1 MPRVRTAEPPRARA
15 AGILAGALALGAVLL
30 LLAVWLASPAAA
42 AAAVSLKITA
52 PTGTSSYAVGAGLT
66 VSWTTS
72 SAVSAGEFGAWVRSP
87 AGGWYAAKLVP
98 AAGSSSYTSGLILAV
113 PAGSGYQAIVAYR
126 PTAGS
131 GAWSSWGTSPGS
143 FTVTDSAAVSLQ
155 ITAPTGTSSYA
166 VGAGLTVSWTTSSA
180 VSAGEF
186 GVWVRSPAGGWYAA
200 KLVPVAGSTSYTT
213 GLILAVPAGSGYQA
227 IVAYRPTVGSGA
239 WSSWGTSPGS
249 FTVTT
254 TTTVT
259 LWVDPASGSDA
270 AAGTSRA
277 TALRTLSAAWERVPA
292 GASLAAGYHIRL
304 LPGRFLEDAVPGWM
318 DDRHGGA
325 GAPLVIEAADGP
337 GTVTLPNL
345 NIHGCS
351 YLQLVDLAFES
362 GGTAASGG
370 GNTLHFEA
378 CDHVLLDGCRVTGLG
393 SREDYTTPQ
402 ETVKVNQCSYV
413 TIQDCDVSGA
423 WNPAIDFVA
432 VQYGAILRN
441 KIHRAGDWGIYL
453 KGGSAY
459 FTIEGNEIYDCQ
471 NGGFTAGQ
479 GTGFEFMV
487 SPWLHYE
494 ATDVKFVNNVVHDTE
509 GAGMGVNGGY
519 NILLAWNTLYRVGR
533 RSHAIEIVQGARGC
547 DGDAARCRAYLAAG
561 GWGTATSGDD
571 YAQPIPNR
579 NVFIF
584 NNLVCNPDGYQS
596 AWSHFALSAPLPTA
610 PGSNIPSPALADDNV
625 VIRGNVL
632 WNGPPDLALGIGEEG
647 TGGQP
652 GNPVCTAAL
661 VLAQNAVNTVRPI
674 MVDPEHGDYRL
685 ASGALLA
692 GAATV
697 AIPSFAGG
705 DRPARPLAPQGEL
718 SNAVATDISG
728 SARAAGDPPGA
739 WRLRAATP

>member
-42 AAAVSLKITA
+42 AAAVSLK
-52 PTGTSSYAVGAGLT
+52 
-66 VSWTTS
+66 
-72 SAVSAGEFGAWVRSP
+72 
-87 AGGWYAAKLVP
+87 
-98 AAGSSSYTSGLILAV
+98 
-113 PAGSGYQAIVAYR
+113 
-126 PTAGS
+126 
-131 GAWSSWGTSPGS
+131 
-143 FTVTDSAAVSLQ
+143 

>member
-42 AAAVSLKITA
+42 AAAVSLK
-52 PTGTSSYAVGAGLT
+52 
-66 VSWTTS
+66 
-72 SAVSAGEFGAWVRSP
+72 
-87 AGGWYAAKLVP
+87 
-98 AAGSSSYTSGLILAV
+98 
-113 PAGSGYQAIVAYR
+113 
-126 PTAGS
+126 
-131 GAWSSWGTSPGS
+131 
-143 FTVTDSAAVSLQ
+143 

-432 VQYGAILRN
+432 VQYGAILRI